1 MKNYDAIVIGGGHNG
16 LTCAAYLA
24 KAGKKALVLE
34 RRHVLGGAA
43 VTEEVFPG
51 FKFTV
56 CSYVVSLLRPE
67 IIRELDLPRFG
78 LHILPLDSAFAPMED
93 GNYLA
98 MYADSASTRDELK
111 RHSFRDADAYP
122 EFSKVM
128 YDMAFGVKPILGMT
142 PPNLANPGLRGLQT
156 LAGFGK
162 HLQGRGKSW
171 FHDFTKIMTMSAVDF
186 LDEWFETDIVK
197 ALFSLN
203 GIIGTMLGPRSP
215 GTAYVLLHHYMG
227 ELDGAFTAWGWQ
239 RGGTGMVSESIAGAA
254 CHFGAEI
261 RCNAP
266 VTEVIVKNGGALG
279 VALESGEE
287 IYAPIIV
294 SGADPYVTFRKLVDE
309 KDLPSDLVQ
318 AIDNFKFRGSSGKVN
333 LALDTLP
340 KFTAMRDPSLLRGMM
355 EICPSVD
362 YLERAYDD
370 AKYGSAPQSRGVA
383 PQSRGVAPQSR
394 GVAPQSRGFSQRPYM
409 DILVPSTIDP
419 TMAPPGKHMMSIF
432 VQYASY
438 DMPEHGDRDR
448 ERQEFGD
455 AVINTLGEFV
465 PNIKDIILHQQVLTP
480 WDIEQKIGMTEGNIF
495 QGELTL
501 DQLFFLR
508 PAPGWADYR
517 TPIRGYY
524 QCGSGTHPGG
534 GITGGPGRLAAL
546 EILRR

>member
-1 MKNYDAIVIGGGHNG
+1 MRNYDAIIVGGGHNG

-24 KAGKKALVLE
+24 KAGKKVLILE

-51 FKFTV
+51 FKFSV

-78 LHILPLDSAFAPMED
+78 LHIIPLDSAFAPMED

-98 MYADSASTRDELK
+98 MYADPASTRDELK
-111 RHSFRDADAYP
+111 RHSLRDADAYP
-122 EFSKVM
+122 EFGNVM
-128 YDMAFGVKPILGMT
+128 YDMAFGVKNILGMT
-142 PPNLANPGLRGLQT
+142 PPDLANPGLRGLKT
-156 LAGFGK
+156 LAEFGK

-186 LDEWFETDIVK
+186 LDEWFETDIIK

-254 CHFGAEI
+254 RHFGAEI

-266 VTEVIVKNGGALG
+266 VAQVIVKNGEAVG
-279 VALESGEE
+279 VALQSGEGASGEE
-287 IYAPIIV
+287 IHAPIIV

-309 KDLPSDLVQ
+309 RDLPSDLVQ

-340 KFTAMRDPSLLRGMM
+340 EFTTMRDKSLLRGMM
-355 EICPSVD
+355 EICPSID

-370 AKYGSAPQSRGVA
+370 AKYGGD
-383 PQSRGVAPQSR
+383 
-394 GVAPQSRGFSQRPYM
+394 PQSRGFSTRPYM
-409 DILVPSTIDP
+409 DILLPSTIDP
-419 TMAPPGKHMMSIF
+419 TMAPPSKHMMSIF

-438 DMPEHGDRDR
+438 DMPAHGDRDR

-455 AVINTLGEFV
+455 AVINTLAEFA
-465 PNIKDIILHQQVLTP
+465 PNIKDIILHKQVLTP
-480 WDIEQKIGMTEGNIF
+480 WDLEEKIGLTEGNIF

-508 PAPGWADYR
+508 PAPGWADYK

-534 GITGGPGRLAAL
+534 GITGGPGRLAAM
-546 EILRR
+546 EILRK